1 MSPEQLA
8 CRQRH
13 PSARWPSPPEELR
26 SRVAQALDLHGVGH
40 ADVAASVLAARG
52 SSGLDPEQ
60 FAARHG
66 VPVAELARAEAGEL
80 ALVDLPGPLR
90 QLLS

>member
-8 CRQRH
+8 CQRRH
-13 PSARWPSPPEELR
+13 PSARWPFPPEQLR
-26 SRVAQALDLHGVGH
+26 SRVAQALDLHGAGH
-40 ADVAASVLAARG
+40 ADVAASVLEARG

-66 VPVAELARAEAGEL
+66 VGVALLARAEAGEL
-80 ALVDLPGPLR
+80 ALVDLPSQLR
-90 QLLS
+90 RLLS